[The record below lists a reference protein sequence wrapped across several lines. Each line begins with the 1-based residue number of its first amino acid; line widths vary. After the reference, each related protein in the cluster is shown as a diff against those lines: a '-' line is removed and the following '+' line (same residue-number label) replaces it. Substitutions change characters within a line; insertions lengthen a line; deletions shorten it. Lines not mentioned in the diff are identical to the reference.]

1 MLWGVLFGDGMTRR
15 PRRGPAKKPL
25 PNAAILAQ
33 RTRMVE
39 RILGILATFTIGVI
53 SSGGYLGIALLM
65 AIESACIPLPSEIIM
80 PFAGYLVSTGRFD
93 LYLAATAGAIGCNLG
108 SIVAYEVGK
117 RGGRPLAL
125 RWGKY
130 VLIGPGE
137 IDAADRF
144 FARYGSI
151 AVLIGRLLPVIR
163 SFIAFPAGVARM
175 KLVPFH
181 LYTFI
186 GSWPWCF
193 GLAWVGMVLGDK
205 WNSDPRVKAAFHSAD
220 ALIGVVLVALI
231 AFYIWHR
238 TRGLKRG

>member
-1 MLWGVLFGDGMTRR
+1 MIE
-15 PRRGPAKKPL
+15 
-25 PNAAILAQ
+25 N
-33 RTRMVE
+33 
-39 RILGILATFTIGVI
+39 ILGALATFTIAVI
-53 SSGGYLGIALLM
+53 SGGGYLGIVLLM

-108 SIVAYEVGK
+108 SIVAYEIGK
-117 RGGRPLAL
+117 RGGRPVAE
-125 RWGKY
+125 RWGRY

-137 IDAADRF
+137 LDTADRF
-144 FARYGSI
+144 FARFGGI

-175 KLVPFH
+175 PLVPFH
-181 LYTFI
+181 IYTFI

-193 GLAWVGMVLGDK
+193 GLAWLGMVLGDK

-220 ALIGVVLVALI
+220 AAIAVALVAAV

-238 TRGLKRG
+238 VRGLKRKSM

>member
-1 MLWGVLFGDGMTRR
+1 M
-15 PRRGPAKKPL
+15 
-25 PNAAILAQ
+25 I
-33 RTRMVE
+33 E

-93 LYLAATAGAIGCNLG
+93 LFLAATAGAIGCNLG
-108 SIVAYEVGK
+108 SIVAYEIGK
-117 RGGRPLAL
+117 RGGRPLAE
-125 RWGKY
+125 RWGRY
-130 VLIGPGE
+130 VLVGPGE
-137 IDAADRF
+137 LDAADRF
-144 FARYGSI
+144 FARFGNM

-175 KLVPFH
+175 PLVPFH
-181 LYTFI
+181 IYTFL

-193 GLAWVGMVLGDK
+193 GLAWVGMKLGDQ
-205 WNSDPRVKAAFHSAD
+205 WNKSPAMKAAFHSAD
-220 ALIGVVLVALI
+220 AVIAVVLVAAV

-238 TRGLKRG
+238 VRGLKRP

>member
-1 MLWGVLFGDGMTRR
+1 MRTTID
-15 PRRGPAKKPL
+15 PL
-25 PNAAILAQ
+25 PLVSGKTAPSRSAAIDPSRHIPHRAAL
-33 RTRMVE
+33 MIE
-39 RILGILATFTIGVI
+39 HILAALAGFAIWAI
-53 SSGGYLGIALLM
+53 SSGGYLGIVALM
-65 AIESACIPLPSEIIM
+65 AIESACVPLPSEIIM

-108 SIVAYEVGK
+108 SIVGYEIGK
-117 RGGRPLAL
+117 HGGRPLAL

-130 VLIGPGE
+130 ILIGESE

-175 KLVPFH
+175 KLLPFH
-181 LYTFI
+181 AYTFI

-193 GLAWVGMVLGDK
+193 GLAWVGMKLGKAWD
-205 WNSDPRVKAAFHSAD
+205 SDPRLKAAFHSAD
-220 ALIGVVLVALI
+220 LVIALVLVAAV

-238 TRGLKRG
+238 VRGVTKR

>member
-1 MLWGVLFGDGMTRR
+1 MFE
-15 PRRGPAKKPL
+15 K
-25 PNAAILAQ
+25 
-33 RTRMVE
+33 
-39 RILGILATFTIGVI
+39 ILGLLATFTIWVI
-53 SSGGYLGIALLM
+53 SSGGYVGIAILM

-117 RGGRPLAL
+117 RGGRPMAE
-125 RWGKY
+125 RWGRY

-137 IDAADRF
+137 LDTADRF
-144 FARYGSI
+144 FARWGSA

-175 KLVPFH
+175 KLLPFH

-193 GLAWVGMVLGDK
+193 GLAWVGMKLGVA
-205 WNSDPRVKAAFHSAD
+205 WRTDPRLSHALHYAD
-220 ALIGVVLVALI
+220 AAVVAVIAVGV
-231 AFYIWHR
+231 IWFAWR
-238 TRGLKRG
+238 EIKKRRARQA